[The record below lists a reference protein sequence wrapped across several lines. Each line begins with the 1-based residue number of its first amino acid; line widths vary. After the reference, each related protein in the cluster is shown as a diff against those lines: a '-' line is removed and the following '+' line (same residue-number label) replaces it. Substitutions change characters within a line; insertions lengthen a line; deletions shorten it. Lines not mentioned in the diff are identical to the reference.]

1 MRTGREKVVRRGG
14 WSGRINRQTRT
25 MMGDRGFLD
34 RMLPL
39 ASEVI
44 VCCNASLL
52 SIIAITIV
60 SDTSP
65 PSTLAMTTPYGRCGQ
80 LQSLS
85 FMSISAEMLH
95 FPIDA

>member
-1 MRTGREKVVRRGG
+1 VIADFWIECSPWRVKLWFVV
-14 WSGRINRQTRT
+14 S
-25 MMGDRGFLD
+25 
-34 RMLPL
+34 
-39 ASEVI
+39 
-44 VCCNASLL
+44 CNASLL

-95 FPIDA
+95 FPIDAARPGTA